1 MKTRMKTRMIVFS
14 LNVIFFLSILLLIS
28 PIHQAKAEETWD
40 YVILGSSIGTRG
52 WTEYYGDYIETDLG
66 VTIVRHD
73 YYVSDQ
79 KASMLLKSLIIENYG
94 SAKEEE
100 TLSDYAEE
108 TTDSRSE
115 KLMAELLTGSV
126 VDRMKAEAEE
136 LRDDI
141 INAEVITIG
150 IGFADMRDAIQLYGA
165 GGSNQPQKIT
175 EKLKSFREDYDAILS
190 KIISLSNS
198 NTIIRVMDFYC
209 PYVQSH
215 KDSGIYEDTKRYW
228 MEFNKCIAEVA
239 EKHGIPVAQ
248 VFQAMNGVHGDDD
261 PNEKGYLA
269 SDGFHLSDEG
279 YKVVAKLVRELGY
292 E

>member
-1 MKTRMKTRMIVFS
+1 MIVFS

-100 TLSDYAEE
+100 PLPDYAEE

-115 KLMAELLTGSV
+115 KLMAELIGGSV
-126 VDRMKAEAEE
+126 VDRTKAEAEE

-150 IGFADMRDAIQLYGA
+150 IGFADMRDVIQLYGA
-165 GGSNQPQKIT
+165 GGSNQPQRIN
-175 EKLKSFREDYDAILS
+175 EKLKTFREDYDAILS
-190 KIISLSNS
+190 EILSLNNS
-198 NTIIRVMDFYC
+198 TETLICVMDFYC
-209 PYVQSH
+209 PYVRSH

-239 EKHGIPVAQ
+239 GKHGIPVVQ
-248 VFQAMNGVHGDDD
+248 VFQAMNGVQGDDD
-261 PNEKGYLA
+261 PNVQGYLA

-279 YKVVAKLVRELGY
+279 YKVVAKLFRELGY

>member
-1 MKTRMKTRMIVFS
+1 MKTRTFIVS
-14 LNVIFFLSILLLIS
+14 LHVIVYLTTLLLIS
-28 PIHQAKAEETWD
+28 SIQKTEAAETWD
-40 YVILGSSIGTRG
+40 YVILGSSIGTLG

-73 YYVSDQ
+73 YYVSVQ
-79 KASMLLKSLIIENYG
+79 TASMLLKSLIIEDYG

-100 TLSDYAEE
+100 TLPDYAEE

-115 KLMAELLTGSV
+115 KLMAELIEGSV

-136 LRDDI
+136 LRNDI

-150 IGFADMRDAIQLYGA
+150 IGFADMRDVIQLYGA
-165 GGSNQPQKIT
+165 GGSNQPQRIN
-175 EKLKSFREDYDAILS
+175 EKLKTFRETYDAILS
-190 KIISLSNS
+190 EILSLNNS
-198 NTIIRVMDFYC
+198 TETLICVMDFYC
-209 PYVQSH
+209 PYVRSH
-215 KDSGIYEDTKRYW
+215 KGSGIYEDTKRYW

-239 EKHGIPVAQ
+239 EKHGIPVVQ
-248 VFQAMNGVHGDDD
+248 VFQAMNGVQGDDD
-261 PNEKGYLA
+261 PNVQGYLA

-279 YKVVAKLVRELGY
+279 YQVVAKLFRELGY